1 MLTRSLNTAVK
12 DVLQQGCLFLE
23 RVGDAMYARAMEGPD
38 QGKPTSPLG
47 AHYRHVLDHFLCLA
61 EGIRTGQVNYDQR
74 RRNPQLES
82 SVTCARLVTEGLIDD
97 FGGLSSEIL
106 QSECVVTYSVG
117 YGETEAEA
125 VKSNLAREVMFCV
138 GHAIHHYAILR
149 ILCAGV
155 GVKLPYEFGVAPSTL
170 KHLETETAERA

>member
-1 MLTRSLNTAVK
+1 MITLPLNVAVRE
-12 DVLQQGCLFLE
+12 VLQQGCIFLD
-23 RVGDAMYARAMEGPD
+23 RIGDETYARSLESLADE
-38 QGKPTSPLG
+38 KPAASLG

-82 SVTCARLVTEGLIDD
+82 SVTCARLATEGLIDE
-97 FGGLSSEIL
+97 FGGLSHEIL
-106 QSECVVTYSVG
+106 QRECAVTYSVG
-117 YGETEAEA
+117 YSETEAEA
-125 VKSNLAREVMFCV
+125 VRSNLAREVMVCV

-149 ILCAGV
+149 LLCAGV

-170 KHLETETAERA
+170 KHLETQAAERR